1 MKKTYTRRELRAMD
15 TIKQAWDG
23 DELKIEE
30 DGLRVWLVLPQN
42 TPYNGDFVIETLV
55 NGKWEQES
63 RWENE
68 PVSYEK
74 AFFNK

>member
-1 MKKTYTRRELRAMD
+1 MKYTVRELKNMD
-15 TIKQAWDG
+15 TIEQSWDG

-30 DGLRVWLVLPQN
+30 DGLRVWLVLPEN

-55 NGKWEQES
+55 DGKWIQLPG

-68 PVSYEK
+68 PVYYDAMS
-74 AFFNK
+74 

>member
-1 MKKTYTRRELRAMD
+1 MKYTARELKNMD
-15 TIKQAWDG
+15 TIEQSWDG

-30 DGLRVWLVLPQN
+30 DGLRVWLVLSEN

-55 NGKWEQES
+55 DGKWVQLPG

-68 PVSYEK
+68 PVYYDAMS
-74 AFFNK
+74 